1 MADTF
6 RTIIMDVDISRFSIV
21 RELVE
26 IGFGIFGK
34 DFGVF
39 DYGSRE

>member
-6 RTIIMDVDISRFSIV
+6 STIIIDVDISSIV

-26 IGFGIFGK
+26 IGFGIFRK
-34 DFGVF
+34 DFGVL